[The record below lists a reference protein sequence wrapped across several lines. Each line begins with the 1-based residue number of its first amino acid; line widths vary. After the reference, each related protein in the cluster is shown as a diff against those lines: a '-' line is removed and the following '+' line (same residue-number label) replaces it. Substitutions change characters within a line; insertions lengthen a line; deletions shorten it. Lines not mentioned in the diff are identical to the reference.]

1 MIARTIKDSVL
12 KAIKTKP
19 VVLITGARQV
29 GKSTLC
35 GEIKKEY
42 GYDYVSL
49 DNLRER
55 ETAIKDPEADHK
67 IKGPFVNYDDTNI
80 NEFYKGFNEYVIPC
94 HN

>member
-1 MIARTIKDSVL
+1 MIPGTIKEAAL
-12 KAIKTKP
+12 KAINNKP

-42 GYDYVSL
+42 GYEYVSL

-55 ETAIKDPEADHK
+55 EMAIRDSELFLLLHNHPLIIDEVQYTPKPL
-67 IKGPFVNYDDTNI
+67 
-80 NEFYKGFNEYVIPC
+80 IP
-94 HN
+94 